1 MSKTKEDSSDK
12 RLAPRPPI
20 SFAPAA
26 AIRSKEPAAGTQ
38 AARRIISILRLMSAH
53 QNSGLRFI
61 DVADHLGLE
70 RSTAHRML
78 KTLDEEG
85 VIFRDGATKRY
96 FLGPLMFQLGLV
108 AAQKFNLQEI
118 CEPSLRR
125 LAEITHDTAFLF
137 VRAGIDAVC
146 IGRVQGDHPI
156 QTPSVPLGGRQP
168 LGVSAGGLALLAAM
182 PRQEVEKVIHANRP
196 SLGKYGG
203 LTANELLHLVDET
216 KRNDYALIGERAVP
230 GVTAVGMA
238 IRNQDGL
245 PLAAL
250 AVATTTERMNP
261 ARQRE
266 IIPFLRQE
274 AQRISTL
281 LNQ

>member
-1 MSKTKEDSSDK
+1 M
-12 RLAPRPPI
+12 
-20 SFAPAA
+20 
-26 AIRSKEPAAGTQ
+26 
-38 AARRIISILRLMSAH
+38 
-53 QNSGLRFI
+53 
-61 DVADHLGLE
+61 
-70 RSTAHRML
+70 
-78 KTLDEEG
+78 
-85 VIFRDGATKRY
+85 
-96 FLGPLMFQLGLV
+96 
-108 AAQKFNLQEI
+108 
-118 CEPSLRR
+118 
-125 LAEITHDTAFLF
+125 
-137 VRAGIDAVC
+137 
-146 IGRVQGDHPI
+146 
-156 QTPSVPLGGRQP
+156 
-168 LGVSAGGLALLAAM
+168 SAGGLALLAAM